1 MRIQISAVGAA
12 LALSIAVLAAPVS
25 PALAQGKNN
34 KLSGVTVIPFEPE
47 RLAVIGGGRPLRLN
61 DDASLIPRVR
71 IKEVPIVNGK
81 MGEYV
86 DLDGMRVHIPFG
98 SIASAKM
105 QFSEFRPSAANPAL
119 MEPNPDYQKVTMFDT
134 ALGAVCAREAS
145 AAGNGEIEM
154 RLGRDRSITVVRAET
169 AAGAAPGQPVSKT
182 YTVLTSM
189 ELRYLA
195 EEPAA
200 ESLYR
205 KCLGGGAATRTK
217 TAETKKK

>member
-1 MRIQISAVGAA
+1 LRILISAVGAA
-12 LALSIAVLAAPVS
+12 LALSAAVLVAPAS
-25 PALAQGKNN
+25 SAFAQGKD
-34 KLSGVTVIPFEPE
+34 KLSGVTVIPFEPD

-61 DDASLIPRVR
+61 DDASLIPRTR

-105 QFSEFRPSAANPAL
+105 QFSEFRPSAANPSQ

-134 ALGAVCAREAS
+134 ALGAVCAKEAS
-145 AAGNGEIEM
+145 AAGDGEIEM
-154 RLGRDRSITVVRAET
+154 RLGRDRSITVVRAEP
-169 AAGAAPGQPVSKT
+169 AAAAQPGQPVSKT
-182 YTVLTSM
+182 YTVLTAM
-189 ELRYLA
+189 ELRYLT

-200 ESLYR
+200 EGLYR

-217 TAETKKK
+217 TAETKKKN

>member
-1 MRIQISAVGAA
+1 MRILISAVGAA
-12 LALSIAVLAAPVS
+12 LALSAAVAVAPVS
-25 PALAQGKNN
+25 PALAQGKD

-71 IKEVPIVNGK
+71 IKEVPIVNGR

-98 SIASAKM
+98 SIASARM
-105 QFSEFRPSAANPAL
+105 QFSEFRPSAANPAQL
-119 MEPNPDYQKVTMFDT
+119 EPNPEYQKVTMFDS

-145 AAGNGEIEM
+145 GEGEIEM
-154 RLGRDRSITVVRAET
+154 RLGRDRSITVVKAEPAAT
-169 AAGAAPGQPVSKT
+169 ATPGQPVSKT
-182 YTVLTSM
+182 YTVLTAM
-189 ELRYLA
+189 ELRYLT

-200 ESLYR
+200 EGLYR

-217 TAETKKK
+217 TAETRKKN

>member
-1 MRIQISAVGAA
+1 MRTLLSAVGAA
-12 LALSIAVLAAPVS
+12 VALSAVLSAAPLA
-25 PALAQGKNN
+25 PAFAQGKDR
-34 KLSGVTVIPFEPE
+34 LSGVTVIPFEPD
-47 RLAVIGGGRPLRLN
+47 RLAVIGGGRALRLN
-61 DDASLIPRVR
+61 DDASLIPSQR
-71 IKEVPIVNGK
+71 IKAVPIVNGK

-105 QFSEFRPSAANPAL
+105 QFSEFRPSAANPAQ
-119 MEPNPDYQKVTMFDT
+119 MEPNPEFTKVTMFDA
-134 ALGAVCAREAS
+134 ALGAVCAKEAS
-145 AAGNGEIEM
+145 ATGHGEIEM
-154 RLGRDRSITVVRAET
+154 RMGRDRSITVVKAEPAT
-169 AAGAAPGQPVSKT
+169 ATDGKAVNKT

-200 ESLYR
+200 EGLYR

-217 TAETKKK
+217 TAETKKKN